1 MFRCIMTFPAPAA
14 TFCLLIG
21 PILSPAAESGVWDE
35 RIGSLVREGRL
46 HEATRMAQAAASEPG
61 AAPSAYSWLGRISM
75 AGARFEEASDHFGRA
90 RDLGASVAEIA
101 DPWSRAL
108 VRTGRRIE
116 ACAVLGEAA
125 ASEPRDA
132 TLRYLAGACY
142 LRIGA
147 HWEALPHLE
156 AAYGAGVAHSAA
168 ALELAEARMD
178 CGREDLAVEQ
188 LAEITDRSSDPGTLL
203 AVGKMLFRNVL
214 YRQALDPLAK
224 AWEIRPGWYDAGMYL
239 ALARYQL
246 EDYRNSAE
254 VLGRLQAEPR
264 PREARLLLGSA
275 LARLGEDVAAR
286 EEFDAA
292 IRTSPGR
299 ADGHLNLGLFLLD
312 HGHRDEA
319 LEAFAHAAAGDAAGA
334 KIFYSVKTRPNC
346 RDLKPPAR
354 SAKGD
359 PGQAQFLAAFGDRL
373 LAGQQWGAALEV
385 YLTALSIDPRL
396 PGPLGG
402 VGLVCQELGTAGVG
416 LEFVKRGLELH
427 PSDRE
432 LRYFLG
438 SLYEH
443 LSQPEKAIQ
452 SYRIALGLG
461 DPSTVPAR
469 YWLRLGLVQLAIGM
483 ESEAEKSFTTAL
495 DRDPEFPEGL
505 YHLGKLRFREGQYA
519 EAEKLLER
527 AVRLDPSMDG
537 AYYSWGLACVRNGN
551 GEKGRTILESH
562 RRKAALR
569 QSQVGGMQ

>member
-1 MFRCIMTFPAPAA
+1 MTFSAPAA
-14 TFCLLIG
+14 TLCLLV
-21 PILSPAAESGVWDE
+21 SPFLVAAAVSGAWSE
-35 RIGSLVREGRL
+35 RIGSLVREGKL
-46 HEATRMAQAAASEPG
+46 EEATRLARATAREPGSAAA
-61 AAPSAYSWLGRISM
+61 AYSWLGRISM

-108 VRTGRRIE
+108 VRTGRRKE

-156 AAYGAGVAHSAA
+156 AAYGAGVSHSAA
-168 ALELAEARMD
+168 ALDLAEARMD

-188 LAEITDRSSDPGTLL
+188 LAEITERTSDPGTLL
-203 AVGKMLFRNVL
+203 AVGKILFRNVL
-214 YRQALDPLAK
+214 YRQALDPLEK
-224 AWEIRPGWYDAGMYL
+224 AWKIRPGWYDAGMYL

-246 EDYRNSAE
+246 EDYRNSAG

-286 EEFDAA
+286 EELDAA
-292 IRTSPGR
+292 VRMSPGR

-312 HGHRDEA
+312 QGLRDEA
-319 LEAFAHAAAGDAAGA
+319 LEAFGHAAAGDAAGA
-334 KIFYSVKTRPNC
+334 KIFYNVKTRQNC
-346 RDLKPPAR
+346 RDLTPPTR

-359 PGQAQFLAAFGDRL
+359 TGRARFLAAFGDQL

-402 VGLVCQELGTAGVG
+402 VGLICQELGTAEVG
-416 LEFVKRGLELH
+416 LEFVRRGVELH
-427 PSDRE
+427 PSDRK

-438 SLYEH
+438 SLYEY

-461 DPSTVPAR
+461 NPSTVPVR
-469 YWLRLGLVQLAIGM
+469 YWLRLGLVQLAAGM
-483 ESEAEKSFTTAL
+483 ESEAETSFMTAL
-495 DRDPEFPEGL
+495 DREPEFPEGL
-505 YHLGKLRFREGQYA
+505 YHLGKLRFREARYA
-519 EAEKLLER
+519 EAESLLER

-569 QSQVGGMQ
+569 QAQKGGMQ